1 MILPPH
7 NKDCA
12 LFSESIGGRYHALHR
27 PSAVDLG
34 GHFIW
39 TARSTNLTH
48 WGEHRLLA
56 RTRPGSWDSQRVGA
70 GAAPIKTEVGWLE
83 LYHGADEAS
92 RYCLGALLLDLNDPT
107 RVIARSRQPI
117 MEPLMDYE
125 RAGFFG
131 NVVFTNGHVV
141 SGDTI
146 TLYYGAADE
155 VVCGAL
161 LSLEEVLGT
170 LAS

>member
-1 MILPPH
+1 M
-7 NKDCA
+7 
-12 LFSESIGGRYHALHR
+12 
-27 PSAVDLG
+27 
-34 GHFIW
+34 
-39 TARSTNLTH
+39 
-48 WGEHRLLA
+48 A
-56 RTRPGSWDSQRVGA
+56 RTRPGRWDSQRVGA
-70 GAAPIKTEVGWLE
+70 GAAPMKTKSGWLE

-107 RVIARSRQPI
+107 RVIARSQQPI
-117 MEPLMDYE
+117 MEPLTDYE

-141 SGDTI
+141 CGDTI

>member
-1 MILPPH
+1 
-7 NKDCA
+7 
-12 LFSESIGGRYHALHR
+12 
-27 PSAVDLG
+27 
-34 GHFIW
+34 
-39 TARSTNLTH
+39 
-48 WGEHRLLA
+48 
-56 RTRPGSWDSQRVGA
+56 VGA
-70 GAAPIKTEVGWLE
+70 GAAPIKTEAGWLE

-92 RYCLGALLLDLNDPT
+92 RYCLGALLLDLDDPT
-107 RVIARSRQPI
+107 RVIARSEHPI

-141 SGDTI
+141 HGDTI

-161 LSLEEVLGT
+161 LSAKEVLET
-170 LAS
+170 LMFVKGPSLVVKR